1 MDNHL
6 DNNNKLQYHS
16 DNNNQLQYNGQTVK

>member
-16 DNNNQLQYNGQTVK
+16 DNNNQLQYNGQPVK

>member
-6 DNNNKLQYHS
+6 DNNNQLQYHS
-16 DNNNQLQYNGQTVK
+16 DNNNQLQYNGQPLR